1 MNQRQAVK
9 TIEGL
14 REDVALSA
22 AGDAIHIDI
31 PPRGRHS
38 RRRKKQRAAAAAV
51 TAEETTNNDID
62 DDGNN
67 TNIGLKL

>member
-9 TIEGL
+9 TIEAL

-51 TAEETTNNDID
+51 TVGTLE
-62 DDGNN
+62 DGYVRKVP
-67 TNIGLKL
+67 LPRVSP